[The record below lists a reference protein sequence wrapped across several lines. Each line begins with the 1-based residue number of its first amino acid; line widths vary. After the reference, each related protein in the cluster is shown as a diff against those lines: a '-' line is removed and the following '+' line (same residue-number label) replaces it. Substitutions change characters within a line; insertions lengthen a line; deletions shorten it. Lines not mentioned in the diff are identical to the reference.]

1 MQNLLMNLKKN
12 MEWTE
17 KIIKDFLNVK
27 QKEAIE
33 DSVQQNVQELDDNT
47 IKVKKVKPPEIF
59 FD

>member
-1 MQNLLMNLKKN
+1 

-33 DSVQQNVQELDDNT
+33 DSVQQNAQELDDNA
-47 IKVKKVKPPEIF
+47 IKVKKVKPPEIY

>member
-1 MQNLLMNLKKN
+1 

-33 DSVQQNVQELDDNT
+33 DSVQQNVQEMDDNT